1 MSYHWE
7 NVIWQSKDGS
17 WNRGYFHRISN
28 ADSPSSW
35 NDEDYGYDSE
45 WDDEF
50 DFSSFDYLSTGMRSE
65 ETAWNFT
72 PHGNPGTYT
81 LLPYAGNS
89 KECKHYD
96 LMAHWHRN
104 PAEKAKAQRK
114 EHLRKVREHFKDIVA
129 EWNPQAMK
137 ELAGGYSTFSVVLKG
152 DDKVYEQWGLSHEL
166 TGVPL
171 VEGDWLTVEGKR
183 VYNLKTEKFEKRVRK
198 FERYMNHGRYGYR
211 RF

>member
-17 WNRGYFHRISN
+17 WNRGYFHRISMGSGN
-28 ADSPSSW
+28 WD
-35 NDEDYGYDSE
+35 DDGYDSE

-50 DFSSFDYLSTGMRSE
+50 DFSYFDYLSTGMRSE
-65 ETAWNFT
+65 DAAWDFE
-72 PHGNPGTYT
+72 PHGNPGSATV
-81 LLPYAGNS
+81 LPYAGNS

-114 EHLRKVREHFKDIVA
+114 EHLRKVREHFKGMAA
-129 EWNPQAMK
+129 EWNPQVMK
-137 ELAGGYSTFSVVLKG
+137 ELVGGYTNFSVILKG

-166 TGVPL
+166 TGVPR

-183 VYNLKTEKFEKRVRK
+183 IYNLKTEKFEKRVRK
-198 FERYMNHGRYGYR
+198 FERYVNHGRYGYR